1 MRARGRGRR
10 LAVVSAAVAGAAAL
24 VVGFAGHGSAGQQPP
39 PGVSAGVS
47 ALKRV
52 PPKANLPA
60 PVVRFV
66 NTAASARATNPQQA
80 LTRVRKLRSKLGTT
94 RADVYAFENAAGAPC
109 FILVG
114 HVGLCPA
121 SPSDGNPGLQWTI
134 GGGYGD
140 LPSNLV
146 GIAGDDVR
154 RVELTVD
161 GAAVPVTLQN
171 NVVFGEYPS
180 SGKRAK
186 VTIVR
191 KDGTRSADE
200 VQLEQPLKSFADIR
214 AQVRARARAASHR

>member
-1 MRARGRGRR
+1 MRARRKGRR
-10 LAVVSAAVAGAAAL
+10 FGVLAAALAGAAAL
-24 VVGFAGHGSAGQQPP
+24 VVGFAAHGSASRQPP

-47 ALKRV
+47 AMKRV
-52 PPKANLPA
+52 PPEANLPA
-60 PVVRFV
+60 PVIRFV
-66 NTAASARATNPQQA
+66 NAAASARATDPRQA

-140 LPSNLV
+140 VPSNLV

-161 GAAVPVTLQN
+161 GVAVPVTLQN
-171 NVVFGEYPS
+171 NVIFGEYPS
-180 SGKRAK
+180 SAKRAK
-186 VTIVR
+186 ITIVR
-191 KDGTRSADE
+191 KDGTRSTDE
-200 VQLEQPLKSFADIR
+200 VQLEQPAKSFADIR
-214 AQVRARARAASHR
+214 TLVRARARAASHR